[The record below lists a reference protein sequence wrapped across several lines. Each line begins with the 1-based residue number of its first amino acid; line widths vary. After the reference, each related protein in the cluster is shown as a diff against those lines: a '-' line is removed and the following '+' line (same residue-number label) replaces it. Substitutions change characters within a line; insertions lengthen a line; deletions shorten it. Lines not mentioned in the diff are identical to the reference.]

1 MGISHALL
9 KEKGSIYFILIL
21 ILLSV
26 NVGGTSSF
34 FLPNITRAQA
44 LSPSVIVINS
54 PTNITQPGDYELGS
68 DLAGTQN
75 AGYCIGIFASNVV
88 LNGMGHTLSSNNYGR
103 GIYVSSSTSNV
114 AIKNINVNGYGY
126 GIYISSSTDDS
137 VTNGVLNNNN
147 DGIYVNDSTNVSLA
161 YDTISSFNNPE
172 ISVYGSNNVS
182 IMYGNFYDHSNSNVY
197 NIYVTNSNDAILLNN
212 SITNNGGDGISLT
225 NSNYTFISGNNIVWT
240 GGSFVTGD
248 GLSLYKSYNATI
260 QYNNIAANHYCCISG
275 DGVDIAYSAII
286 TMDNNVIENF
296 PNNGLNDEYSSYEMI
311 YNNIIRDNGGYG
323 IYFSGSYYVY
333 LKANTVEN
341 NKNDGLHVYYSNNN
355 SFIYNLISGN
365 AGDGAYLGYS
375 DYNNISQNYMN
386 NNANNGLELYYSDTN
401 NIYSNFI
408 QKNNNYG
415 INLYYSSNNFIYNN
429 LFNNSNNFDI
439 SYSADYWNTS
449 LKYGENILNGY
460 VIGGNA
466 WLSPNGM
473 GFSQVMSPSPENP
486 DICNESYVLGGKNVD
501 YLPLKYPQEAF
512 YSVTFTES
520 GLPSGTQWSVTLNG
534 TTETS
539 QTSSITFHE
548 PNGKY
553 FFIVGTVIGYSV
565 SPSSGYI
572 TVNGTNVSE
581 SIKFT
586 QINYNVTFVES
597 GLPAGTP
604 WSVTLNNITKYSK
617 TNSITFQEPVGTYS
631 YTVGSV
637 QGYYVSQST
646 GTLSVTGNVKISVK
660 FSPIV
665 YTVTF
670 AESGLP
676 AGTQWSVT
684 LNGTIRTSSTST
696 IVFNESNGEY
706 YFSVGKV
713 KGYNATPSS
722 GYITVNG
729 SNVYQSIEFG
739 KVYSITFTET
749 GLPAGTT
756 WSVTLN
762 GSTESSTSSSITFY
776 VTAGTYIYTVN
787 SVRGY
792 SAFPQSG
799 SIIVVNSNIVK
810 GVIFT
815 PVKYS
820 VTFTESG
827 LPSGTQWSVTLNGT
841 TETSANSTITF
852 SETDGSYYY
861 TVGSVSGYVVSP
873 ASGYIIVN
881 GSSVSQQIT
890 FVKVYSVTF
899 TELGL
904 PTGTLWSVTLNGTRE
919 SSTNSSITFYELAGR
934 YYYVVGSVP
943 GYLISQ
949 SSGMVNVA
957 GNMKIALIFT
967 PVMYSLTFNES
978 GLPSGTQWS
987 VTLNGTALSSTSQ
1000 SITFIVRAGTYHYSV
1015 GNLTGYT
1022 ASPATG
1028 TVKVSSNS
1036 AVNIEFS
1043 PVLVAV
1049 TFTESGLP
1057 SGTQWSV
1064 TLNGVTKTSTGS
1076 TITFMVPLGNY
1087 TYNISALS
1095 GYKLSQTSGSLKVSS
1110 PGSAPAIPVSYS
1122 ALPPPALS
1130 GSLISAAF
1138 ILVAVIIAVIVALS
1152 FVKRRVSAGRS
1163 KSQDTFF

>member
-1 MGISHALL
+1 MKGALSVIVFLIISSTVFFAISANPVYSENDPGNVTVSVFNVNGNPASTVPGVVYGIITNSSGFQRIAYMVKSDSELVFDNLSAGNYTVYVYHYPNSGYNFTEYWG
-9 KEKGSIYFILIL
+9 KEVVSVNSQGTTSYSFKRDMPYIDYYTASLVGKGEYNITVRVVNPQSYSINGYFYMWVNNQTTFPLNYLFKNVKLNPGLNVFNLSYSQSAPGNYYAYASIQSEVTNYYGKIACTDQYNWTEIFSIAPPPEYNVTFKESGLAPSTKWSVTLNGSTLTSTNSTITFKKPAGYYVYK
-21 ILLSV
+21 INPVPGYTVSVASGSV
-26 NVGGTSSF
+26 NVTA
-34 FLPNITRAQA
+34 NVQI
-44 LSPSVIVINS
+44 SVRFTPIMYNVTFVENGL
-54 PTNITQPGDYELGS
+54 QPG
-68 DLAGTQN
+68 
-75 AGYCIGIFASNVV
+75 
-88 LNGMGHTLSSNNYGR
+88 
-103 GIYVSSSTSNV
+103 
-114 AIKNINVNGYGY
+114 
-126 GIYISSSTDDS
+126 
-137 VTNGVLNNNN
+137 
-147 DGIYVNDSTNVSLA
+147 
-161 YDTISSFNNPE
+161 
-172 ISVYGSNNVS
+172 
-182 IMYGNFYDHSNSNVY
+182 
-197 NIYVTNSNDAILLNN
+197 
-212 SITNNGGDGISLT
+212 
-225 NSNYTFISGNNIVWT
+225 
-240 GGSFVTGD
+240 
-248 GLSLYKSYNATI
+248 
-260 QYNNIAANHYCCISG
+260 
-275 DGVDIAYSAII
+275 
-286 TMDNNVIENF
+286 
-296 PNNGLNDEYSSYEMI
+296 
-311 YNNIIRDNGGYG
+311 
-323 IYFSGSYYVY
+323 
-333 LKANTVEN
+333 
-341 NKNDGLHVYYSNNN
+341 
-355 SFIYNLISGN
+355 
-365 AGDGAYLGYS
+365 
-375 DYNNISQNYMN
+375 
-386 NNANNGLELYYSDTN
+386 
-401 NIYSNFI
+401 
-408 QKNNNYG
+408 
-415 INLYYSSNNFIYNN
+415 
-429 LFNNSNNFDI
+429 
-439 SYSADYWNTS
+439 
-449 LKYGENILNGY
+449 
-460 VIGGNA
+460 
-466 WLSPNGM
+466 
-473 GFSQVMSPSPENP
+473 
-486 DICNESYVLGGKNVD
+486 
-501 YLPLKYPQEAF
+501 
-512 YSVTFTES
+512 TE
-520 GLPSGTQWSVTLNG
+520 WSVTLNG

-539 QTSSITFHE
+539 YASDITFTE
-548 PNGKY
+548 PNGVYY
-553 FFIVGTVIGYSV
+553 FVIVPVNGYSDY
-565 SPSSGYI
+565 PSSGYI
-572 TVNGTNVSE
+572 RVNCSDVYQN
-581 SIKFT
+581 IAFT
-586 QINYNVTFVES
+586 EIYYNVTFTET
-597 GLPAGTP
+597 GLPANA
-604 WSVTLNNITKYSK
+604 L
-617 TNSITFQEPVGTYS
+617 
-631 YTVGSV
+631 
-637 QGYYVSQST
+637 
-646 GTLSVTGNVKISVK
+646 
-660 FSPIV
+660 
-665 YTVTF
+665 
-670 AESGLP
+670 
-676 AGTQWSVT
+676 WSVT
-684 LNGTIRTSSTST
+684 LNGSTKSTTNASITFEEPVGTYAYNISSA
-696 IVFNESNGEY
+696 
-706 YFSVGKV
+706 VG
-713 KGYNATPSS
+713 YTAFPSS
-722 GYITVNG
+722 GTISVTGNEEISVTF
-729 SNVYQSIEFG
+729 SPA
-739 KVYSITFTET
+739 KYSITFTET

-799 SIIVVNSNIVK
+799 TIIVVNSNIVK